1 MSRLIFTMALAASVF
16 FVPAFAVEE
25 HHPDKPG
32 NSPKSMSGK
41 DGKTAAGKQA
51 GMSMGMMQDSM
62 LKMHEMMH
70 KIMQTSDPQ
79 EREKLKQEHL
89 RMMRDHREMMRG
101 MMGSGMP
108 KH

>member
-1 MSRLIFTMALAASVF
+1 MSKLIPIMALVASVF
-16 FVPAFAVEE
+16 FIPAFAVEE

-32 NSPKSMSGK
+32 NSAKSMPGK
-41 DGKTAAGKQA
+41 DGKAATGKQA

-89 RMMRDHREMMRG
+89 RLMRDHMEMMGG
-101 MMGSGMP
+101 MMGPGMP